1 MTNVIYERYLFN
13 KRIQE
18 AGESLDLYITVVM
31 KQTDLCTHG
40 NFRDKLIHDR
50 LISGIRD
57 DRAKKML
64 NRKDINLTRTIELL
78 KSSKVTQ
85 HLAVDMATIGYEAS
99 SL

>member
-40 NFRDKLIHDR
+40 NFRDR

-78 KSSKVTQ
+78 KFSKVTQ
-85 HLAVDMATIGYEAS
+85 HLALDMATIGYETS